1 MLMLMLMLL
10 FLVRRILVGIPG
22 EALTIDNELDG
33 VSWLNIIIN
42 KFERERERERE
53 REKERKKERKKG
65 KKERKIERCV
75 FSDYQCLETRS
86 SSSFSS
92 FQCVSVLLFECIL
105 RTG

>member
-1 MLMLMLMLL
+1 MLL

-53 REKERKKERKKG
+53 REKERKKERKKEG
-65 KKERKIERCV
+65 EKRKKDREMRLLRLPMSGDTFLFFFFIISVR
-75 FSDYQCLETRS
+75 QCL
-86 SSSFSS
+86 
-92 FQCVSVLLFECIL
+92 VV
-105 RTG
+105 